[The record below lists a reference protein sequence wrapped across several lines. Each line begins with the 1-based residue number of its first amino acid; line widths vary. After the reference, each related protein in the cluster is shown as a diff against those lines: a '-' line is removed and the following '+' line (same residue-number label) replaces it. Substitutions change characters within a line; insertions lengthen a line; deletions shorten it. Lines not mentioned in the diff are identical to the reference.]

1 VSKTGAFAEKLQ
13 RACPW
18 RGIEP
23 GLRPYVLH
31 PDREVLESFNATA
44 KLEYRIQLDV
54 YPEPFIGDPAAP
66 ILILSLNPGFKP
78 AQVEAHAQPDLARL
92 LIKSMRL
99 EAGEE
104 SIPFHH
110 LHPDYQKHSPS
121 VWWPRCLKGWID
133 RYGLERVSHAF
144 FCVELFPYA
153 SKRFKAMP
161 ELLDSQRFG
170 FEVARA
176 KIEAGATVIA
186 FRAKKS
192 WAKQLAGCASDQW
205 ITPLNPQASSMN
217 PPSERRKG
225 NIRAADAE
233 RIAAAIESA

>member
-1 VSKTGAFAEKLQ
+1 MPTN
-13 RACPW
+13 PW
-18 RGIEP
+18 RAIQQGSAP
-23 GLRPYVLH
+23 FVLDA
-31 PDREVLESFNATA
+31 DRRQIESFNESSTA
-44 KLEYRIQLDV
+44 DHCIRLDV

-78 AQVEAHAQPDLARL
+78 AQVDAHAQPDLARL
-92 LIKSMRL
+92 LIKSMRM

-133 RYGLERVSHAF
+133 RYGLERVSRAF

-186 FRAKKS
+186 FRAKKA
-192 WAKQLAGCASDQW
+192 WAKQLAGCASDQL
-205 ITPLNPQASSMN
+205 ITPLNPQASSLN

-233 RIAAAIESA
+233 RIAAAIESV